1 MKGLFIRSYKSIVIV
16 QSIKMLFDCSAA
28 PPGTASVLHPS
39 SNQFYFAGLWGAIV
53 LSLCKWVKVL
63 ELSMQNGNFSFFF
76 KD

>member
-1 MKGLFIRSYKSIVIV
+1 
-16 QSIKMLFDCSAA
+16 MLFDCSAA

-76 KD
+76 LKTDFKIHIGFLYYPCKQCMG